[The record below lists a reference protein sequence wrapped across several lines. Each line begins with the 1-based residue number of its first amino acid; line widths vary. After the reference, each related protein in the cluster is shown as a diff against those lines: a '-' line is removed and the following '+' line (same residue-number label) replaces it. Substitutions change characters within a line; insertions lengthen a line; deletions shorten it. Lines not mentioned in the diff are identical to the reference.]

1 MARGTQETSTSGM
14 TVRRNQVDSP
24 ASNNEETD
32 RRHETGAQ
40 RWDNRQH
47 RTRSLRGKHMGCV
60 LAAQRTV
67 GKVSPWR
74 RTRGSLRSSSC
85 LRRKP
90 PRTATLQDPLS
101 LGFSRRECWSRL
113 PLPPPGAL
121 PDPGIEPMSAAL
133 AGRFFTAGPPGKRD
147 HVTPGFPR

>member
-1 MARGTQETSTSGM
+1 MRCRQDPPPQSPPTWFQLQVEERCALEQDLGAQPVQTPRQANSSAQASSGSPGAFIQGGLMARGTQETSTSGM

-67 GKVSPWR
+67 GKVSRPWCQKR
-74 RTRGSLRSSSC
+74 
-85 LRRKP
+85 
-90 PRTATLQDPLS
+90 
-101 LGFSRRECWSRL
+101 
-113 PLPPPGAL
+113 
-121 PDPGIEPMSAAL
+121 DPGRVRGVL
-133 AGRFFTAGPPGKRD
+133 R
-147 HVTPGFPR
+147 